1 MASKPLHLLLLGLL
15 GAAPL
20 AAVPLVFAQ
29 QSEVPPQPVMV
40 PEAAPQ
46 PPLPPPVLSVPVQQA
61 SPPPVTAPRQP
72 LAETPLRPSA
82 DERRNLPPRR
92 FDASL
97 EALERDGVISPA
109 ERVRVHRGLIAPMN
123 AVHREACSSG
133 ALSKLECGTGVVMRG
148 RLDGIGFSSGEGEG
162 VAGLSDGTGSAGMG
176 RFSTDAL
183 PLPPISVPVSA
194 LLSGAGGT
202 FRLTDV
208 FGRTPR
214 PAAIAGNGNA
224 GLLFP
229 LIGSAVVTSPFGW
242 RLHPVMGSWLMHAG
256 RDLAAPEGTPVVAA
270 LNGRVTSSGLAGGY
284 GLAIEIEHD
293 GPRRRTLYGHLS
305 ELYVKEG
312 QTVRQGEVIGRVG
325 STGLSTGPHLHFE
338 VRMPQEGGWVAVDPG
353 ELDPGSG
360 LMAGLPGLSGLAGGQ
375 SPDAVAMLMGQLLQ
389 TLERPRSP
397 LAPAGAPAAAV
408 PANGTTNG
416 TAVPSGT
423 RVPGQGQRG

>member
-1 MASKPLHLLLLGLL
+1 MASKPLHLLLVGLL

-20 AAVPLVFAQ
+20 VAVPLVLA
-29 QSEVPPQPVMV
+29 QSEAPPSLAPAPA
-40 PEAAPQ
+40 PEAAPAAPAPLEQ
-46 PPLPPPVLSVPVQQA
+46 VNPAPLSAPPSQSIAPSRLS
-61 SPPPVTAPRQP
+61 SPP
-72 LAETPLRPSA
+72 LAEAPLRPSPE
-82 DERRNLPPRR
+82 ERRSLQPRR

-97 EALERDGVISPA
+97 DELVRDGVISPS
-109 ERVRVHRGLIAPMN
+109 ERVRVHGGLIGPMN
-123 AVHREACSSG
+123 TARLQACSSG
-133 ALSKLECGTGVVMRG
+133 ALSALECGTGVVLRG
-148 RLDGIGFSSGEGEG
+148 RSRLDGAGFSAAEGEAGFSGGG
-162 VAGLSDGTGSAGMG
+162 VAAGMG

-214 PAAIAGNGNA
+214 PAAIAGNGNS
-224 GLLFP
+224 GLMFP

-242 RLHPVMGSWLMHAG
+242 RLHPLMGTWLMHAG

-270 LNGRVTSSGLAGGY
+270 LSGRVMSSGLAGGY

-312 QTVRQGEVIGRVG
+312 QVVRQGEVIGRVG

-353 ELDPGSG
+353 ELDPGGAMLASQ
-360 LMAGLPGLSGLAGGQ
+360 PGQPGAV
-375 SPDAVAMLMGQLLQ
+375 PTDAVALLMGELIQ
-389 TLERPRSP
+389 TLERPRDP
-397 LAPAGAPAAAV
+397 LALPAARSGPAAPFGTPAPAE
-408 PANGTTNG
+408 
-416 TAVPSGT
+416 
-423 RVPGQGQRG
+423 RQRG

>member
-1 MASKPLHLLLLGLL
+1 MAE
-15 GAAPL
+15 
-20 AAVPLVFAQ
+20 Q
-29 QSEVPPQPVMV
+29 
-40 PEAAPQ
+40 
-46 PPLPPPVLSVPVQQA
+46 
-61 SPPPVTAPRQP
+61 
-72 LAETPLRPSA
+72 PLRPSA
-82 DERRNLPPRR
+82 AERSSLPPRR

-97 EALERDGVISPA
+97 DELVRNGIISPT
-109 ERVRVHRGLIAPMN
+109 ERVRVHGGLIGPMN
-123 AVHREACSSG
+123 AARRQACSSG
-133 ALSKLECGTGVVMRG
+133 ALSAVECGSGVVVRGRG
-148 RLDGIGFSSGEGEG
+148 RLDGAGFASGDGE
-162 VAGLSDGTGSAGMG
+162 AGLSGGDSMGAAAG
-176 RFSTDAL
+176 RFGTDAM

-224 GLLFP
+224 GLMFP
-229 LIGSAVVTSPFGW
+229 LIGSAVVSSPFGW
-242 RLHPVMGSWLMHAG
+242 RLHPVMGTWLMHAG

-270 LNGRVTSSGLAGGY
+270 LNGRVMSSGLAGGY

-312 QTVRQGEVIGRVG
+312 QVVRQGAVIGRVG

-353 ELDPGSG
+353 ELDPGG
-360 LMAGLPGLSGLAGGQ
+360 GMLATLPGMAGLPGGPG
-375 SPDAVAMLMGQLLQ
+375 PDAVAMLMGQLLQ

-397 LAPAGAPAAAV
+397 LSLPAAAPAGPAAA
-408 PANGTTNG
+408 PGPIAPMG
-416 TAVPSGT
+416 TAAPDQ
-423 RVPGQGQRG
+423 RQRG

>member
-1 MASKPLHLLLLGLL
+1 MASKPVQCLLLGLL
-15 GAAPL
+15 GAVPL
-20 AAVPLVFAQ
+20 GAVPLVLA
-29 QSEVPPQPVMV
+29 QSEAPQAPAVV
-40 PEAAPQ
+40 AEPAAAPAPAATLLA
-46 PPLPPPVLSVPVQQA
+46 PPAVPTPAPLTA
-61 SPPPVTAPRQP
+61 SPQALVEP
-72 LAETPLRPSA
+72 PLRPSA
-82 DERRNLPPRR
+82 DERRSLSPRR

-97 EALERDGVISPA
+97 DELVRDGVISPS
-109 ERVRVHRGLIAPMN
+109 ERVRVHGGLVGPMN
-123 AVHREACSSG
+123 AARRQACSNG
-133 ALSKLECGTGVVMRG
+133 ALSALECGTGLMLRGRG
-148 RLDGIGFSSGEGEG
+148 RLDGAGLASGDGEGGLSGGG
-162 VAGLSDGTGSAGMG
+162 VAAGLG

-229 LIGSAVVTSPFGW
+229 LIGSAVVSSPFGW

-270 LNGRVTSSGLAGGY
+270 LSGRVMSSGLAGGY
-284 GLAIEIEHD
+284 GLAVEIQHD

-312 QTVRQGEVIGRVG
+312 QLVRQGEVIGRVG

-338 VRMPQEGGWVAVDPG
+338 LRMPQEGGWVAVDPG
-353 ELDPGSG
+353 DLDQGGAMIASQLGQPGA
-360 LMAGLPGLSGLAGGQ
+360 MPT
-375 SPDAVAMLMGQLLQ
+375 DAVALLMGELIQ

-397 LAPAGAPAAAV
+397 LALPGSADRLAKPS
-408 PANGTTNG
+408 PSAN
-416 TAVPSGT
+416 P
-423 RVPGQGQRG
+423 RG

>member
-1 MASKPLHLLLLGLL
+1 MASKPLHFLLLGLL

-20 AAVPLVFAQ
+20 AVVPLVFAE
-29 QSEVPPQPVMV
+29 SEAPPLTLAPAAP
-40 PEAAPQ
+40 PEAAPA
-46 PPLPPPVLSVPVQQA
+46 PPAAVQQGNPAPLSASPSPPSPSSQLA
-61 SPPPVTAPRQP
+61 SPPM
-72 LAETPLRPSA
+72 AEAPLRPSA
-82 DERRNLPPRR
+82 EERRSVQPRR

-97 EALERDGVISPA
+97 DELVRDGVISPS
-109 ERVRVHRGLIAPMN
+109 ERIRVHGGLIGPMN
-123 AVHREACSSG
+123 TARLQACRSG
-133 ALSKLECGTGVVMRG
+133 ALSALECGTGLVVRG
-148 RLDGIGFSSGEGEG
+148 RSRLDGAGFPAGDGEAGFSGGG
-162 VAGLSDGTGSAGMG
+162 VAAGLG

-224 GLLFP
+224 NFLFP

-242 RLHPVMGSWLMHAG
+242 RLHPLMGTWLMHAG

-270 LNGRVTSSGLAGGY
+270 LSGRVMSSGLAGGY

-312 QTVRQGEVIGRVG
+312 QVVRQGEVIGRVG

-353 ELDPGSG
+353 ELDPGG
-360 LMAGLPGLSGLAGGQ
+360 AMMAAQPGQPGAVAT
-375 SPDAVAMLMGQLLQ
+375 DAVALLMGELIQ
-389 TLERPRSP
+389 TLERPRNP
-397 LAPAGAPAAAV
+397 LALPAAPSGGAAPIGTSAPAL
-408 PANGTTNG
+408 
-416 TAVPSGT
+416 
-423 RVPGQGQRG
+423 RQRG

>member
-20 AAVPLVFAQ
+20 AAVPLVFAETEA
-29 QSEVPPQPVMV
+29 SPPTLAPAPA
-40 PEAAPQ
+40 PEAAPATSAPALVPQ
-46 PPLPPPVLSVPVQQA
+46 ANPAPLSATPSQTPSPSRLA
-61 SPPPVTAPRQP
+61 SPPM
-72 LAETPLRPSA
+72 AEAPLRPSVEA
-82 DERRNLPPRR
+82 RRSLQPLR

-97 EALERDGVISPA
+97 DELVRDGVVSPS
-109 ERVRVHRGLIAPMN
+109 ERVRVHGGLIGPMN
-123 AVHREACSSG
+123 TARLQACSSG
-133 ALSKLECGTGVVMRG
+133 ALSALECGTGVVLRG
-148 RLDGIGFSSGEGEG
+148 RARLDGAGFSAGDGAAGFSGGG
-162 VAGLSDGTGSAGMG
+162 VAAGMG

-224 GLLFP
+224 NLLFP
-229 LIGSAVVTSPFGW
+229 LIGSAAVTSPFGW
-242 RLHPVMGSWLMHAG
+242 RLHPLMGTWLMHSG

-270 LNGRVTSSGLAGGY
+270 LSGRVMSSGLAGGY

-312 QTVRQGEVIGRVG
+312 QVVHQGEVIGRVG

-353 ELDPGSG
+353 ELDPGG
-360 LMAGLPGLSGLAGGQ
+360 TMLAQTGQPGSV
-375 SPDAVAMLMGQLLQ
+375 PTDAVALLMGELIQ
-389 TLERPRSP
+389 TLERPRNP
-397 LAPAGAPAAAV
+397 LALPAIPRGSTAPVGTPV
-408 PANGTTNG
+408 PAE
-416 TAVPSGT
+416 
-423 RVPGQGQRG
+423 RQRG